1 MINKEVALNG
11 LRDRESELKRT
22 YDLVTAENEELG
34 GKLRTAQ
41 EELRTASTASVDEV
55 ERLRKQLKQEQ
66 LLKMQAVNKLAE
78 IMNRKDM
85 NFAGGP
91 GRKNASNKNASGGA
105 DLRRKEKE
113 CRKLQQELTQER
125 EKYNQVVAKSQKDVQ
140 VLFFELL
147 SGNFTHLY
155 LEIFFCERIRKKKYG
170 DGLLNFFSSFCF
182 RIFNRHCM
190 KRTN

>member
-11 LRDRESELKRT
+11 LRDREQELKRT
-22 YDLVTAENEELG
+22 FELVTAENEELG
-34 GKLRTAQ
+34 GKLKSAQ

-78 IMNRKDM
+78 IMNRKDI
-85 NFAGGP
+85 NLAGGGAG
-91 GRKNASNKNASGGA
+91 GRKNASNKNNSGGA
-105 DLRRKEKE
+105 DLRRKERE

-140 VLFFELL
+140 V
-147 SGNFTHLY
+147 SILY
-155 LEIFFCERIRKKKYG
+155 AFVYNILPVVDSDFLRFR
-170 DGLLNFFSSFCF
+170 SCF
-182 RIFNRHCM
+182 RIYNRHFT
-190 KRTN
+190 KRTS